1 MNLWVVFG
9 ILSLVA
15 VAFASWPIYKKSGR
29 LTPLL
34 ASVIVFVVALPAG
47 LYYYQGQPGLASASM
62 ASAEMDDEIHSLAKR
77 LEENPDDVR
86 GWKLLG
92 QSYMALRNFPG
103 AIDAFE
109 RVLELQPSPDA
120 QTLISLGEAKFIM
133 ANGAMSSDVAIIFEN
148 ALALEPSSMPAL
160 FYGGI
165 AAKERGDS
173 ALARSRWERL
183 LDMNVPP
190 EIRSL
195 IEQQMAAL
203 DDESGKPLPDG
214 HPPLDNAEPESA
226 PADPGPDVLVSARV
240 SLADNAMAALQQD
253 AVVFVIARDPA
264 QPMPPIAVVRRMLS
278 DLPAQV
284 DLSDSDSMMQ
294 GRNLASYAEF
304 ELVARVAVSGERTQ
318 QSGDWTGTVLVRPA
332 ESKTVDL
339 RISTQV
345 P

>member
-1 MNLWVVFG
+1 MTLWVVFG

-15 VAFASWPIYKKSGR
+15 VAFASWPIYKQSGR
-29 LTPLL
+29 LTLLL

-47 LYYYQGQPGLASASM
+47 LYYYQGQPGLASAGM

-77 LEENPDDVR
+77 LQQNPDDVR

-103 AIDAFE
+103 AVDAFE

-120 QTLISLGEAKFIM
+120 QTLTSLGEAKFIM

-195 IEQQMAAL
+195 IEQQMTAL
-203 DDESGKPLPDG
+203 GDEGGGSLPEG
-214 HPPLDNAEPESA
+214 HPPLESGEPE
-226 PADPGPDVLVSARV
+226 PAIAGPDVVVSASV
-240 SLADNAMAALQQD
+240 SLADNAVAALQQD
-253 AVVFVIARDPA
+253 AVVFIIARDPA

-278 DLPAQV
+278 DLPARI

-294 GRNLASYAEF
+294 GRSLATFEEF
-304 ELVARVAVSGERTQ
+304 ELVARVAVSGQRTQ
-318 QSGDWTGTVLVRPA
+318 QSGDWIGTVLVRPA
-332 ESKTVDL
+332 ESKAVDL